1 MFSKRLVIG
10 AAGLLALGAPAQAQ
24 LAAEATSELTPTTAQ
39 YTAARDSVLA
49 KAAVYRSDNEASLRN
64 FSASFTGIRGLR
76 RKIVSYSSSHSGRVP
91 LKVHT
96 IKHKTTGTKIE
107 KIEYRAQDG
116 RLWLTERYVQ
126 DQLVRLELFEYTTTK
141 YSSSGIRQSGTW
153 LLVPGD
159 YIQRTRKPDGKA
171 KTSTFY
177 FRTRPMPAE

>member
-1 MFSKRLVIG
+1 M
-10 AAGLLALGAPAQAQ
+10 
-24 LAAEATSELTPTTAQ
+24 
-39 YTAARDSVLA
+39 
-49 KAAVYRSDNEASLRN
+49 
-64 FSASFTGIRGLR
+64 
-76 RKIVSYSSSHSGRVP
+76 
-91 LKVHT
+91 HT